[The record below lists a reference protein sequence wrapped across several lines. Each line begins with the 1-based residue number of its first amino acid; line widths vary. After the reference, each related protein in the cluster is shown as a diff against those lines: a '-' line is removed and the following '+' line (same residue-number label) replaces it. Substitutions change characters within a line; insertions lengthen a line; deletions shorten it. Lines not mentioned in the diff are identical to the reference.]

1 MGGWFETTGVILTA
15 VLGAVVGRIF
25 SRLKNRH
32 WAWGYFVPLALIAFL
47 GIATYV
53 SINAFVPFLV
63 WIAGGRMRF
72 VIIALAV
79 TMGCMT
85 LIGRLKRPFERV
97 IVLVM
102 MIVAV
107 MWGSVLPF
115 LLPTLVRTD
124 LTNLRTKFNRDNVCF
139 QSTNYTCGPAAAVTA
154 LRQMGLSAQEGEM
167 AVLSHSSPIVG
178 TLPWCLYKAIQQRY
192 AAEGVDCQLR
202 RFDSVNQL
210 READVTLVV
219 IRDGFM
225 LDHCV
230 AVLEVGNETVTIGD
244 PMLGR
249 MSLSIKD
256 FEGIWRFCGI
266 ALKHDHTQKG

>member
-1 MGGWFETTGVILTA
+1 
-15 VLGAVVGRIF
+15 
-25 SRLKNRH
+25 
-32 WAWGYFVPLALIAFL
+32 
-47 GIATYV
+47 
-53 SINAFVPFLV
+53 
-63 WIAGGRMRF
+63 
-72 VIIALAV
+72 
-79 TMGCMT
+79 
-85 LIGRLKRPFERV
+85 
-97 IVLVM
+97 
-102 MIVAV
+102 
-107 MWGSVLPF
+107 
-115 LLPTLVRTD
+115 
-124 LTNLRTKFNRDNVCF
+124 
-139 QSTNYTCGPAAAVTA
+139 
-154 LRQMGLSAQEGEM
+154 
-167 AVLSHSSPIVG
+167 VG

-210 READVTLVV
+210 RDADVTLVV

-256 FEGIWRFCGI
+256 FEGIWRFYGI